1 LRIAAREN
9 RPAILYQLWQ
19 HIKPIEVTEDYI
31 SRRRCLLES
40 AAWGQVFSVIL
51 LLDWSMRTGEST
63 LALQTLGFIDP
74 DEL

>member
-19 HIKPIEVTEDYI
+19 HTKPIEVAEDYI

-40 AAWGQVFSVIL
+40 PAWAQVFSIIL
-51 LLDWSMRTGEST
+51 LLD
-63 LALQTLGFIDP
+63 
-74 DEL
+74 